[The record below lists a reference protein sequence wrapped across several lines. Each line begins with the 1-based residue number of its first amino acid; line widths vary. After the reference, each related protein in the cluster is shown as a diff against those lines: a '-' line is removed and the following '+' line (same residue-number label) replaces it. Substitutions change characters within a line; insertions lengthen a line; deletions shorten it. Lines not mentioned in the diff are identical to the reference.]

1 MIPGYNSSVVASG
14 VEYHVQT
21 EDLGSRT
28 ASVLTLVYQGGAIVA
43 RQKTSYRDPVGEE
56 ATPEAIKRLIDL
68 QHQDFLRRA
77 AAGEFALSADPAVS
91 PAPPP
96 PAPAPPTPPDAEIDR
111 LIEEYLRRRAAHKTR
126 R

>member
-28 ASVLTLVYQGGAIVA
+28 ASLLTLVYRGGAIVA
-43 RQKTSYRDPVGEE
+43 RQKTSYRDSSGE
-56 ATPEAIKRLIDL
+56 APSPEAIKRLLDL

-77 AAGEFALSADPAVS
+77 AAGEFAQAADPASSPPPV

-96 PAPAPPTPPDAEIDR
+96 ATEPEIDR
-111 LIEEYLRRRAAHKTR
+111 LIEEYLRRRMTR
-126 R
+126 KARR

>member
-21 EDLGSRT
+21 EDLGNRT
-28 ASVLTLVYQGGAIVA
+28 ASVLTLVYLGGAIVA
-43 RQKTSYRDPVGEE
+43 RQKTSYRDPLGEE
-56 ATPEAIKRLIDL
+56 ATPEAVKRLIDL

-77 AAGEFALSADPAVS
+77 AAGEFALPAESAASPAAPPPL
-91 PAPPP
+91 PAPP
-96 PAPAPPTPPDAEIDR
+96 ALPDAEIDR
-111 LIEEYLRRRAAHKTR
+111 LIEEYLRRRAARKAR